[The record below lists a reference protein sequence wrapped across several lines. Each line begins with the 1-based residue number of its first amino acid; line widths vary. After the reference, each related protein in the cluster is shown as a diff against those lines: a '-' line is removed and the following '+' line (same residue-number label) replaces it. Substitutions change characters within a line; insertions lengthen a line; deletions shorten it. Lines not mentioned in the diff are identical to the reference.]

1 MGRTFERPSWQ
12 AGAGDK
18 SLELFEFLELLVRVA
33 LQRQNPMLGTVG
45 HEHTVEAPLP
55 ACLDYLL
62 AEHILK
68 FAHRDALKGASIG
81 FQPAPLALSSSY
93 AAECSSGT
101 SSSSCGGKC
110 ESSDIGWG
118 FAAAP
123 WPWTTTLF
131 SAIVIVLAGRST
143 RTGLPS

>member
-81 FQPAPLALSSSY
+81 FQPAPLGPPEPSARHEDGCRLLRRGGSTSY
-93 AAECSSGT
+93 FG
-101 SSSSCGGKC
+101 SSSS
-110 ESSDIGWG
+110 
-118 FAAAP
+118 
-123 WPWTTTLF
+123 TT
-131 SAIVIVLAGRST
+131 S
-143 RTGLPS
+143 